1 MENDKI
7 VFAYIFGS
15 FVNKSKYNDID
26 IAIYLSNGKI
36 DTLEYLNL
44 KRELMDIASVDVD
57 LVILNEANPLLK
69 HEIFK
74 DGIRIFSRNSSLE
87 SNIHVHSLF
96 EYEDM
101 KKYYK
106 LSYDTMIS
114 HIRKEVQSNG

>member
-44 KRELMDIASVDVD
+44 KRELMDIASIDVD

-74 DGIRIFSRNSSLE
+74 DGIRIFSRDSSLE